1 MMIKKYLLFCLLL
14 SGCYLQSQE
23 LLISNGKNFTKYDY
37 KNSLGMSNPNLRSGE
52 GSFYEIG
59 MAFKL
64 NKLAATDKLS
74 YAVSLV
80 YNQFNAVGGTSTA
93 NYAWKTNYLGIQ
105 NALNYT
111 LFQNS
116 NSFKV
121 KTKLGCAISTIIK
134 GEQYINNVV
143 YNISKQE
150 EFKGITLQ
158 PNIGVDFQYVINQN
172 IEISAGYEFSKAFN
186 VSNTSAEKLS
196 FINNQIH
203 LGLHFPLN

>member
-1 MMIKKYLLFCLLL
+1 MIKKYLLFLLVS
-14 SGCYLQSQE
+14 SGCLVHAQE
-23 LLISNGKNFTKYDY
+23 LFISNGKNFTKYDY
-37 KNSLGMSNPNLRSGE
+37 KNSLGKTNPNLRSGE
-52 GSFYEIG
+52 GSFYEMG
-59 MAFKL
+59 MAFTL
-64 NKLAATDKLS
+64 NKSADSNKLS
-74 YAVSLV
+74 YAVSMV

-116 NSFKV
+116 KSFKL
-121 KTKLGCAISTIIK
+121 KTKLGCATSTIIK

-158 PNIGVDFQYVINQN
+158 PNIGIDFQYFINQN
-172 IEISAGYEFSKAFN
+172 IKISAGYEFSKAFN
-186 VSNTSAEKLS
+186 ISNASDEKLS

-203 LGLHFPLN
+203 FGLHFPLN